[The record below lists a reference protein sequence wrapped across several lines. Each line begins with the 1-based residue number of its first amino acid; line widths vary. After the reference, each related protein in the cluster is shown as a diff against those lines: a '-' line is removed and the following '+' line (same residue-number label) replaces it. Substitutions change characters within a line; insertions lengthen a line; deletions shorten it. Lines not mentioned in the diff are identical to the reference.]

1 MNKNIALR
9 NLARHY
15 YPRQRVIVFTAK
27 LSENKWRT
35 YIYNAENK
43 RLLIRGDIRES
54 DKEALDSLLTSL
66 RTLVKVK
73 YESPR

>member
-15 YPRQRVIVFTAK
+15 YPRQRIIVFTAK

-43 RLLIRGDIRES
+43 RLLKRGEFQASEKD
-54 DKEALDSLLTSL
+54 ALDNLLTKM
-66 RTLVKVK
+66 RTLAKA
-73 YESPR
+73 YL